1 MQTTEQV
8 GVCMYS
14 YESLFSFL
22 VFLFKRFNISLCVV
36 VSDVIAARF
45 PGFRRTIVFFINVI
59 TISEM
64 E

>member
-1 MQTTEQV
+1 
-8 GVCMYS
+8 MYS

-45 PGFRRTIVFFINVI
+45 PGFRRTIFFFINVI